1 MTGNSLDMG
10 NKICTLFWYENL
22 LKADK
27 LEDQDDEKI
36 LQWILETPNVTVD
49 GWNGSDNVWY

>member
-1 MTGNSLDMG
+1 
-10 NKICTLFWYENL
+10 

-36 LQWILETPNVTVD
+36 LQWILDPHNVTAE
-49 GWNGSDNVWY
+49 GWNGSDNV